1 MEKYKY
7 PTMNCERCGKE
18 VKKIGNRKYCSS
30 CRPLVDR
37 EINSATRRKLREKE
51 KIAGNR
57 S

>member
-1 MEKYKY
+1 MENKSY

-18 VKKIGNRKYCSS
+18 VKKIGNRKYCTQ
-30 CRPLVDR
+30 CRIVVDK